1 MTNWSTIFISVFLGP
16 YHRNT
21 VARSDIFCCHLVL
34 RTLSRQ
40 VFPRLGV
47 REMRDARE
55 SPLTVPN
62 YNTPV
67 KDCLYWGKKYRYE
80 RFNVEWTWTL
90 EKQLGRKGL
99 SHLVKN
105 HYQHHV
111 VLIENVFNRNLLP
124 WDIEFVIDES
134 VDEQE
139 EDIFHI
145 LLWWN
150 WVNSKEPKLNCVY
163 TEREILLFY

>member
-1 MTNWSTIFISVFLGP
+1 MG
-16 YHRNT
+16 
-21 VARSDIFCCHLVL
+21 D
-34 RTLSRQ
+34 
-40 VFPRLGV
+40 G
-47 REMRDARE
+47 RE
-55 SPLTVPN
+55 SLIPAPN

-67 KDCLYWGKKYRYE
+67 KDLTYKDLLTNTFTQTSHDRGIKTWCVQTTYPECLYWGKKYRYE

-134 VDEQE
+134 VHEQE